1 MKKFVLAIFLIAI
14 ALASIVVE
22 VRATNL
28 STVTL
33 TVNPDQPNS
42 TQYPY
47 DAYSLVTLN
56 ETMIYNNYVN
66 PQYPTDGLVGFQIQD
81 SNNNPMVIRTLSTGG
96 SIPDSIPATIEQAYL
111 CNGNEAEITSTPIP
125 TASNPFVP
133 TIYFSVYNNQASA
146 QQVLVTLNVF
156 DSNGVP
162 ISVASQNMGSVPAY
176 TSEESILGFNI
187 PSSAHYGTAN
197 AYVDVYNA
205 WPMQGGVPL
214 GQEKA
219 FTFTITGGS
228 AFQGTPVTTA
238 SQNGSPVNNFNMT
251 FRLPQYINCALGTY
265 EAYSTASYLGVS
277 GSTTTPFGVGELADI
292 NGDGQVN
299 FNDITT
305 FVALYINYFTDHV
318 YSPQID
324 LLHTGS
330 TINFNDIT
338 LFVGYYILAWSS

>member
-1 MKKFVLAIFLIAI
+1 MKKFIFAIFLMAI
-14 ALASIVVE
+14 ALTSIVVE
-22 VRATNL
+22 VRAINT

-33 TVNPDQPNS
+33 IVNPDQANS
-42 TQYPY
+42 IQYPF

-56 ETMIYNNYVN
+56 ETMVYNDVVTNE
-66 PQYPTDGLVGFQIQD
+66 YPTDGLVGLQIQD
-81 SNNNPMVIRTLSTGG
+81 SNGNPMVIRTLSTGTSIPG
-96 SIPDSIPATIEQAYL
+96 SIPVTITQAYL
-111 CNGNEAEITSTPIP
+111 CNGNEAKITSTPIP
-125 TASNPFVP
+125 TASNPFV
-133 TIYFSVYNNQASA
+133 TQIYFSVYNNGATA

-176 TSEESILGFNI
+176 TSEESILDFNI
-187 PSSAHYGTAN
+187 PASAHYGTAY
-197 AYVDVYNA
+197 AYVDVYNTF
-205 WPMQGGVPL
+205 PVQGGVPT

-219 FTFTITGGS
+219 FQFTITGGS
-228 AFQGTPVTTA
+228 AFQGTPVTTN
-238 SQNGSPVNNFNMT
+238 SYNGSPYNNFNIT
-251 FRLPQYINCALGTY
+251 FRLPQYTNCALGTY
-265 EAYSTASYLGVS
+265 EVYSTASYLGVS

-305 FVALYINYFTDHV
+305 FVALYINYFTSHV
-318 YSPQID
+318 YSQQID
-324 LLHTGS
+324 LLHTG

>member
-1 MKKFVLAIFLIAI
+1 MKKFIFAIFLIAI
-14 ALASIVVE
+14 ALASVVVE
-22 VRATNL
+22 VRAINA

-33 TVNPDQPNS
+33 IVNPDQPNS
-42 TQYPY
+42 TQYPF

-56 ETMIYNNYVN
+56 ETMIYNNIVSN
-66 PQYPTDGLVGFQIQD
+66 EYPTDGLVGLQIQD
-81 SNNNPMVIRTLSTGG
+81 SNNNPMVIRTLTTGN
-96 SIPDSIPATIEQAYL
+96 SIPESIPMTITQAYL
-111 CNGNEAEITSTPIP
+111 CNGAGAQITSTAIP
-125 TASNPFVP
+125 SASNPFAT
-133 TIYFSVYNNQASA
+133 TIYFNVYNGQATA
-146 QQVLVTLNVF
+146 QQALVTLNVF

-176 TSEESILGFNI
+176 TSEEAILDFNI
-187 PSSAHYGTAN
+187 PSSAHYGTAY
-197 AYVDVYNA
+197 AYVDVYNT

-219 FTFTITGGS
+219 FQFTITGGS
-228 AFQGTPVTTA
+228 AFQGTPVTTN
-238 SQNGSPVNNFNMT
+238 SYNGSPYNNFNIT
-251 FRLPQYINCALGTY
+251 FRLPQYTNCALGTY
-265 EAYSTASYLGVS
+265 EAYSTANYLGIS
-277 GSTTTPFGVGELADI
+277 GSTTTSFGVGEIADI

-305 FVALYINYFTDHV
+305 FVALYINYFTSHV
-318 YSPQID
+318 YNSQID